1 MRGVLCAIKLILLN
15 KPGYFIVQFVQFVQ
29 TNATFSI
36 YWQLLVFLPI
46 YSSMLPSVIPSV
58 IPSVHAKFGKIHAV
72 VNCGVQSMIAG
83 AV

>member
-1 MRGVLCAIKLILLN
+1 M
-15 KPGYFIVQFVQFVQ
+15 Q

-36 YWQLLVFLPI
+36 YWQLLVVLPI

-58 IPSVHAKFGKIHAV
+58 NAKFGKIHAV